1 MARFR
6 VRFNQ
11 YKCNI
16 KLNGEGKRDFKQ
28 EKLTEHFFLL
38 SHNETNEDIKIQI
51 IGYCDPNDQE
61 ARKDVSSEHFTSG
74 HLTSKRFK

>member
-28 EKLTEHFFLL
+28 EILTEHLFLL
-38 SHNETNEDIKIQI
+38 SHNGTNEDIKIQI
-51 IGYCDPNDQE
+51 IGYCDPNNQD

-74 HLTSKRFK
+74 HFTSKRFK